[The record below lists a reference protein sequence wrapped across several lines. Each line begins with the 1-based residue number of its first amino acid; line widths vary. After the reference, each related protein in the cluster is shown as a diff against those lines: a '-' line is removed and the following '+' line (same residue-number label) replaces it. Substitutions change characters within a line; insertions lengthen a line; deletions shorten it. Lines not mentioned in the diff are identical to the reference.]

1 MLQAYDRE
9 IEDDTDLEVNADADV
24 ENDDADHAATAAT
37 TTAKLGLTMEEMQAN
52 SFILMIAGYETTST
66 ALAFTAYELALHP
79 EIQRKL
85 QNEIDEYFPEVCPF
99 RSEHEEIFNYLTE
112 INDKIMIFS
121 SPFPMCHILEMQT

>member
-9 IEDDTDLEVNADADV
+9 IEHDADLEVNADADV
-24 ENDDADHAATAAT
+24 ENDDADPGAATAAT

-79 EIQRKL
+79 EIQLKL
-85 QNEIDEYFPEVCPF
+85 QKEIDEYFPQVCARQKWKNESDNKVKF
-99 RSEHEEIFNYLTE
+99 WI
-112 INDKIMIFS
+112 I
-121 SPFPMCHILEMQT
+121 